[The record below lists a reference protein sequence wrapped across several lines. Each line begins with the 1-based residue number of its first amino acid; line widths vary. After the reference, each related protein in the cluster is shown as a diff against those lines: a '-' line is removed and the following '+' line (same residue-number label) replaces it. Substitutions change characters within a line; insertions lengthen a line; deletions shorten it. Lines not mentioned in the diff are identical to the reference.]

1 MDLPRLKLTMTDY
14 IKERYTHVLLL
25 GKSGTG
31 KSSMIANWWKQDSYW
46 KNSQILIEPSGF
58 LAKDCYSIS
67 KGKALY
73 CSLDTP
79 ISINPMQAPYNPNQI
94 SDNIAESLNQVI
106 KLTTSNQEL
115 TVKMRAIL
123 DEAIK
128 YCLLNN
134 RRNLLNVRDYILNM
148 KGNAETRDGIIQRL
162 NFLLNDERMLPI
174 LCENNAINWG
184 RLIANKKSFI
194 LDSFGMGREKM
205 IFTGNLISQAIKNYF
220 RYERPKKYE
229 PLALY
234 VDECHNFINYN
245 FMDILKEGRKYKLS
259 CILATQDMAFDEKLV
274 RIMLNVGNIVSF
286 RLGAREAQMIAREL
300 NFMSQDLQFLEK
312 YHVAFLTQS
321 GTGAGKSPRPPF
333 IRTLEPKRPEPK
345 SESTGWFVLAP
356 YQALS
361 PSQESAG
368 LC

>member
-1 MDLPRLKLTMTDY
+1 MDLPRLKITSSDY
-14 IKERYTHVLLL
+14 IKERYTHILLL

-31 KSSMIANWWKQDSYW
+31 KSSMIANWWRQDCFW
-46 KNSQILIEPSGF
+46 KSSKILIEPSGF
-58 LAKDCYSIS
+58 LARDCYSLS
-67 KGKALY
+67 KGQSLY

-94 SDNIAESLNQVI
+94 SDNVAECLNQVI

-128 YCLLNN
+128 YCLSNN
-134 RRNLLNVRDYILNM
+134 RRSLVNVKDYINNM
-148 KGNAETRDGIIQRL
+148 KGNIETRDGIIQRL

-174 LCENNAINWG
+174 LCGNNTVNWG
-184 RLIANKKSFI
+184 QLISKKQSFI

-205 IFTGNLISQAIKNYF
+205 IFAGNVISQSIKNYF
-220 RYERPKKYE
+220 RFERPKKYE

-234 VDECHNFINYN
+234 VDECHNFINQN
-245 FMDILKEGRKYKLS
+245 FMDILKEGRKFKLS
-259 CILATQDMAFDEKLV
+259 CVLSTQDMSFDERLA

-300 NFMSQDLQFLEK
+300 NFQAQDLQFIEK
-312 YHVAFLTQS
+312 HHVAFLTQH
-321 GTGAGKSPRPPF
+321 GTGIGKSPRPPF
-333 IRTLEPKRPEPK
+333 IRPLEPKRPEPK
-345 SESTGWFVLAP
+345 SESKGWFVLEP
-356 YQALS
+356 YQAFS
-361 PSQESAG
+361 PS
-368 LC
+368 